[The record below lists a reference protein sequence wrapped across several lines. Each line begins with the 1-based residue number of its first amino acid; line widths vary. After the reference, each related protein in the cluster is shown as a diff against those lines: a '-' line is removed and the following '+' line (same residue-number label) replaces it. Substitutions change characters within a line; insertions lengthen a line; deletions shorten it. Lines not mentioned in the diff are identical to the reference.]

1 MIEHVFPARAL
12 MTALVLLMLVIAGL
26 VIIAFAVRAKRDYRS
41 TRPWSFAL
49 LAVAVS
55 GVLVLL
61 TGCAT
66 PIQPVKFQTVPVLIT
81 RPCYAGVTP
90 PAEAVE
96 IGPESCPGKYAECV
110 RDRKADILE
119 LQREAKQYR
128 QLFKECSK

>member
-1 MIEHVFPARAL
+1 MIEHVFPARA
-12 MTALVLLMLVIAGL
+12 MMIGLVLIMLVLSALALFG
-26 VIIAFAVRAKRDYRS
+26 FG
-41 TRPWSFAL
+41 L
-49 LAVAVS
+49 LARRRGDSTGPWWFAILLMAVV
-55 GVLVLL
+55 GALVLL

-66 PIQPVKFQTVPVLIT
+66 PIQPVKFQTVPVVIT

-96 IGPESCPGKYAECV
+96 IADASCPGKYAECV